1 MKKNLTSI
9 LIGLSLLAVPAAFA
23 DFVIDGNSS
32 TTGYGYG
39 YGNCATDGNFGFLSP
54 CTGSGYSFGYGYG
67 ANGLF
72 YPGSSVYGT
81 TGGSSS
87 NGGYSTGGSYV
98 SNSYVGASVTNNSL
112 GLPQTT
118 GATNTTLTTTTTV
131 KPVIKP
137 TKKTK
142 RGSLPATGSDS
153 TMYVLAAFAI
163 VMAAAFVMVKRNK
176 NA

>member
-39 YGNCATDGNFGFLSP
+39 YGNCSTDGNGGFMTP
-54 CTGSGYSFGYGYG
+54 CTGTGYSYGYGYG

-81 TGGSSS
+81 TGTG
-87 NGGYSTGGSYV
+87 STGGASFV
-98 SNSYVGASVTNNSL
+98 SNSYVGSTITNNNL

-118 GATNTTLTTTTTV
+118 GATNTTVTNTV
-131 KPVIKP
+131 KPTTKP
-137 TKKTK
+137 AVKTVKKTK

-153 TMYVLAAFAI
+153 TMYVLAAFAVI
-163 VMAAAFVMVKRNK
+163 AAVAFVAVKRNK